1 MAFIIR
7 KPGTGLFY
15 CCRGYSD
22 PYFSNLMAAWP
33 FDSVEAAMS
42 ACRAMIDRSS
52 EARLEVFA
60 RPSLTGLGFDE
71 SQVSDLVKGLDALA
85 VELHAKPYDSVG
97 VLRDAAADA
106 HDAIEAALIK
116 VGLGLLAGSAPD
128 AVVS

>member
-1 MAFIIR
+1 
-7 KPGTGLFY
+7 
-15 CCRGYSD
+15 
-22 PYFSNLMAAWP
+22 
-33 FDSVEAAMS
+33 MS
-42 ACRAMIDRSS
+42 ACRDMIDRSS

-85 VELHAKPYDSVG
+85 LDLHAKPYDSVG

-116 VGLGLLAGSAPD
+116 VGLGLLAGAVPD
-128 AVVS
+128 AEVS